1 MAQGSRSGLFKHSLL
16 VVSAVAVA
24 ASGGMTLCA
33 PRAQGRQE
41 RKVVRETTP
50 TTDTAPRSH
59 TSHSDTESNWTNG
72 RDSVRVKARNLEL
85 SDDGRAIK
93 ALHHDGFLSVWEQR
107 GGVVR
112 ELRVTPSAGGGLAHS
127 LSVRGRSQPF
137 DAEAQAWLA
146 SVLLEFVRNSGFA
159 ADRRIN
165 SLLSRGGAEAVLAEV
180 SLLPSDNIKRAYLQ
194 KLVEQGRLD
203 AANLVRVFE
212 KARRE
217 VTSDYELTEFL
228 LAVKDSAGAGGE
240 VRAAF
245 FKALDRLQSDHDRG
259 RVLAAVARAAN

>member
-1 MAQGSRSGLFKHSLL
+1 MAQGSRSGLFKHSFALA
-16 VVSAVAVA
+16 SALAVA
-24 ASGGMTLCA
+24 ASAGMTPYA
-33 PRAQGRQE
+33 PQARGQE
-41 RKVVRETTP
+41 RKVVRETTTK
-50 TTDTAPRSH
+50 TTDAAPRSH
-59 TSHSDTESNWTNG
+59 SSHTDTESNWTDG

-85 SDDGRAIK
+85 TDDGRAIK
-93 ALHHDGFLSVWEQR
+93 GLHHDGFLDIREER

-112 ELRVTPSAGGGLAHS
+112 ELRVTPSAGGGLTHS
-127 LSVRGRSQPF
+127 LTVRGRSQPF
-137 DAEAQAWLA
+137 DAEAQTWLA

-159 ADRRIN
+159 ADRRVG

-194 KLVEQGRLD
+194 KLVERGGLD
-203 AANLVRVFE
+203 AAGLVRVFE

-228 LAVKDSAGAGGE
+228 LAVKDSANAGGE

-245 FKALDRLQSDHDRG
+245 FRTVERLQSDYDRG